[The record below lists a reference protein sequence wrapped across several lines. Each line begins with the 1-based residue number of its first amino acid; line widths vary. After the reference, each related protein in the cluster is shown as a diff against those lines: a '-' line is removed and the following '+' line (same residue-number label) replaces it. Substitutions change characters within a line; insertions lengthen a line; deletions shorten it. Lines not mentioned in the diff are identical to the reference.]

1 MHSIDRFFQF
11 SVRII
16 HAKVCHWRS
25 FILLFFCIL
34 FFYFHCFMICYCKS
48 ILQVIYPSAVDE
60 QGGFLVWGYNE
71 QSHTC
76 VFSCT
81 SKEFFK
87 PWSVGWTN
95 PSEVACVQLYRWC
108 QFVLW
113 SSSSIVFYQHP
124 MRAVSVVCFL
134 LPSCG
139 CEILSHCGFNL
150 HFLSTSE
157 FGHFFFHSLL
167 SISIFFYVKCIL
179 IFLPIFLQD
188 CVFLSE
194 M

>member
-1 MHSIDRFFQF
+1 
-11 SVRII
+11 
-16 HAKVCHWRS
+16 
-25 FILLFFCIL
+25 
-34 FFYFHCFMICYCKS
+34 MICYCKS

-95 PSEVACVQLYRWC
+95 TSEVACVQLYRWC

-157 FGHFFFHSLL
+157 FGHFFFIVYWAFLFSSMLNAYWYFCLFFFKIVFFFLKCKDFKYILLLFTLWFFYIFFFNNLWPIFHSLNDM
-167 SISIFFYVKCIL
+167 FWF
-179 IFLPIFLQD
+179 
-188 CVFLSE
+188 
-194 M
+194 